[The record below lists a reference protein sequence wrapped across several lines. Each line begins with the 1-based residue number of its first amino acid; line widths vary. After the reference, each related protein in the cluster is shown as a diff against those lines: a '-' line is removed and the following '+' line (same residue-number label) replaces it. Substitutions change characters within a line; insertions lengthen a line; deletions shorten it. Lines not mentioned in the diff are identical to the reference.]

1 MKRGKVVCI
10 TWMVAVMA
18 LPATLALAAPTRTI
32 EDLKTA
38 YLGETTASQKYAA
51 YARQADR
58 EGYKEAATLFR
69 AATEAERIHA
79 RNHRAALAK
88 LGVTDPQAGSYTQ
101 TPGTTRENLA
111 DAIRGETYERDE
123 MYPEMIR
130 HAELEKQTNAVRS
143 MTFALDAER
152 QHAALY
158 TAALQ
163 ELGQKRAATVFF
175 VCPTCG
181 ATFKAAAPT
190 ACPTCGTNGE
200 KFKLIR

>member
-1 MKRGKVVCI
+1 MNRGRVI
-10 TWMVAVMA
+10 YMTLMAVAMA
-18 LPATLALAAPTRTI
+18 LPTLALAAPTRTI

-38 YLGETTASQKYAA
+38 YMGETTACQKYAA
-51 YARQADR
+51 YAREADH

-69 AATEAERIHA
+69 AASEAERVHA
-79 RNHRAALAK
+79 RNHKAALAK
-88 LGVTDPQAGSYTQ
+88 LGVTDPQPGSYTQ
-101 TPGTTRENLA
+101 TPGTIRENLA

-130 HAELEKQTNAVRS
+130 HAEAEKQAGAVRS
-143 MTFALDAER
+143 MRFALDAER

-158 TAALQ
+158 TTALQ
-163 ELGQKRAATVFF
+163 EPAPKRAGTVFF

-181 ATFKAAAPT
+181 ATFKAAAPM